1 MGWLEQFLA
10 KVDHV
15 AKEES
20 TALEASPCRAGDDGI
35 RHADTAA
42 LCNIDRQ
49 SEAALQQ
56 ATQTASLASRH
67 VLLEVRI
74 AVAQSFARQHID
86 RLELLYCLDSL
97 LAVGRL
103 AIFRNHYRRVV
114 SSEAKGVAEYVLN
127 LALRLVTQCNRSR
140 IALNDILAVESNRQE
155 LML

>member
-1 MGWLEQFLA
+1 MVLLRDSHERSKRVVGRLHEVGWLEQFLA

-20 TALEASPCRAGDDGI
+20 TALKAAPCRAGDDGI
-35 RHADTAA
+35 RHADAAA

-74 AVAQSFARQHID
+74 AVA
-86 RLELLYCLDSL
+86 
-97 LAVGRL
+97 
-103 AIFRNHYRRVV
+103 
-114 SSEAKGVAEYVLN
+114 
-127 LALRLVTQCNRSR
+127 
-140 IALNDILAVESNRQE
+140 
-155 LML
+155 